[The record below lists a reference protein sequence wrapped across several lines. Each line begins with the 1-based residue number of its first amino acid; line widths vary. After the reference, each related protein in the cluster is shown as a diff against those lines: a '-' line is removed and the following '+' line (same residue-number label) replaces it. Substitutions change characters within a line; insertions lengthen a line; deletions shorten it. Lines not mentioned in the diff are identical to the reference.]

1 VKRDDKDNIFL
12 KKDAAGHA
20 TSKRI
25 DGVVSSVIADQI
37 LANVPTISDEEFQA
51 SVAKAI
57 DLGTQYGY

>member
-1 VKRDDKDNIFL
+1 L

-25 DGVVSSVIADQI
+25 DGVVSSVIAHQI
-37 LANVPTISDEEFQA
+37 LANVPTISDEEIQA